1 MALRRKPII
10 ALLLVLAVA
19 AAAGAYYRNRMTA
32 AGPSD
37 VLTLYGNVDIRE
49 ADLAF
54 NIAGRIER
62 MLVEE
67 GDTVSRGQLL
77 ATLEEGRYKADVDAA
92 KARVAARR
100 AALNRLLAGSRPE
113 EIKKARA
120 DVEAIK
126 ADLEDARAQLE
137 RTRNLA
143 RNSFASQQKLDSDR
157 ARVATLEARLK
168 AAQQTL
174 TLAIKGPRE
183 EDIAQARADLQAA
196 NADLARALEYLKD
209 VKLFAKDDGTVKTR
223 IVEAG
228 AVVLPQSPVYTIAL
242 SDPVWVRTYVSETDL
257 GRIRPGMK
265 AAIYTDSEPDKAHEG
280 WIGFISPI
288 AEFTP
293 KSVETPE
300 IRTNLVYRLRVY
312 VKNGDDTLR
321 QGMPVTVRLKLGDG
335 GGSGG
340 GNGAAGGAGAG

>member
-1 MALRRKPII
+1 MASRRKPIVVLVLVI
-10 ALLLVLAVA
+10 ALA
-19 AAAGAYYRNRMTA
+19 AAAGVYYRSRSTPA
-32 AGPSD
+32 ETPGQ
-37 VLTLYGNVDIRE
+37 LTLYGNIDIRE

-54 NIAGRIER
+54 NVTGRIDR

-67 GDTVSRGQLL
+67 GDTVARGQLL

-92 KARVAARR
+92 KARIAARR

-126 ADLEDARAQLE
+126 ADLKDARAQLE

-168 AAQQTL
+168 AARQTL

-196 NADLARALEYLKD
+196 NADLALALEYFKD
-209 VKLFAKDDGTVKTR
+209 VKLFAKDAGTVKTR
-223 IVEAG
+223 ILEPG
-228 AVVLPQSPVYTIAL
+228 AVVLSQSPVYTIAL
-242 SDPVWVRTYVSETDL
+242 SDPLWVRTYVSETDL

-265 AAIYTDSEPDKAHEG
+265 AAVFTDSEPDKAHEG

-312 VKNGDDTLR
+312 VKNGDGTLR
-321 QGMPVTVRLKLGDG
+321 QGMPVTVRLKIGDG
-335 GGSGG
+335 GGKS
-340 GNGAAGGAGAG
+340 GAAGGASAG